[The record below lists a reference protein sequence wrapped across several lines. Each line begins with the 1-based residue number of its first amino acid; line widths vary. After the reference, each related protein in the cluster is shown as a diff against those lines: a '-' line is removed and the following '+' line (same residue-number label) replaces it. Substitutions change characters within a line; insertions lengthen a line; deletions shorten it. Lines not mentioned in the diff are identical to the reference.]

1 MTQCHYSA
9 FCSNLSNAQRFVP
22 VNGPAFED
30 SFSKKWVLE
39 NLRRLRVTQGL
50 DGVPRRPR
58 LCLFVDG
65 VKNLS
70 TYGCGMSITLRQGIS
85 RSRALTCCLVIRCIR
100 FIVLLANVLDN
111 LPSLLCVEVCI
122 VEGFPTWRNVLADVE
137 SPQGRLTSQ
146 AMVDLHVGVH
156 TTRQVDGC
164 SWGCGWNECSV
175 DTLDPWSRG
184 KVWTFWSPW
193 RPHDALMSP
202 WGLDHKWGP
211 KAVGLQVRIEQKI
224 CRRARSIHGGS
235 WLVVELVLNS
245 KHLRRFSPLTSKSFD
260 IARFHGVLS

>member
-1 MTQCHYSA
+1 MIQCHYSA

-85 RSRALTCCLVIRCIR
+85 RSRALTCCLVI
-100 FIVLLANVLDN
+100 
-111 LPSLLCVEVCI
+111 PSLYK
-122 VEGFPTWRNVLADVE
+122 GVLVVL
-137 SPQGRLTSQ
+137 S
-146 AMVDLHVGVH
+146 
-156 TTRQVDGC
+156 
-164 SWGCGWNECSV
+164 SWVLVVRKFVLMMKWVCSV
-175 DTLDPWSRG
+175 MNEVLFQNLNP
-184 KVWTFWSPW
+184 
-193 RPHDALMSP
+193 
-202 WGLDHKWGP
+202 GLYQIHRVACQCFGHLAI
-211 KAVGLQVRIEQKI
+211 AVV
-224 CRRARSIHGGS
+224 C
-235 WLVVELVLNS
+235 
-245 KHLRRFSPLTSKSFD
+245 
-260 IARFHGVLS
+260 